1 METKL
6 KRLLKRKKISQKRLY
21 QMICEEYETPV
32 GLYAL
37 NQIVNGKK
45 LNYHLITLVKIC
57 KVLKCQ
63 PHSIVETEVLHERL
77 KRLKDKIYK
86 NSLSIEKNWKEEVIE
101 DNDNKWSGGKINIDE
116 SDDKSLNHHF

>member
-6 KRLLKRKKISQKRLY
+6 KRLLRRKKISQKRLY
-21 QMICEEYETPV
+21 HMICEKYETPV

-57 KVLKCQ
+57 KVLDCK
-63 PHSIVETEVLHERL
+63 PHSIVETEVLHEQL
-77 KRLKDKIYK
+77 KRAMDVTRETEYQALKHKDI
-86 NSLSIEKNWKEEVIE
+86 V
-101 DNDNKWSGGKINIDE
+101 
-116 SDDKSLNHHF
+116 

>member
-77 KRLKDKIYK
+77 KRLKDKICK
-86 NSLSIEKNWKEEVIE
+86 KSLSIEKNWKEEVIE
-101 DNDNKWSGGKINIDE
+101 DIDNKWSGGKIKRGETYNNPE
-116 SDDKSLNHHF
+116 Y

>member
-116 SDDKSLNHHF
+116 SDDKSLNHQF

>member
-6 KRLLKRKKISQKRLY
+6 KILLSRKKISQKRLY

-57 KVLKCQ
+57 KVLKCK

-77 KRLKDKIYK
+77 KRMKDKMDK
-86 NSLSIEKNWKEEVIE
+86 KTPLKEKDWKEEVFE
-101 DNDNKWSGGKINIDE
+101 DIDDKWSEGEINTDE
-116 SDDKSLNHHF
+116 SDENSLNHHF

>member
-21 QMICEEYETPV
+21 QMICQEYETPV

-45 LNYHLITLVKIC
+45 VNYHLITLVKIC
-57 KVLKCQ
+57 KVLKCK
-63 PHSIVETEVLHERL
+63 PHSIVESEVLHERL
-77 KRLKDKIYK
+77 KRLKNQKESERKVMDTQPELDGAGFDSEGINHYDDRLNQDKK
-86 NSLSIEKNWKEEVIE
+86 MT
-101 DNDNKWSGGKINIDE
+101 
-116 SDDKSLNHHF
+116 F